1 MKQKKLLIVGTG
13 QHARML
19 VELIEEQGK
28 YYSRFCFKRKKVI
41 KKILGYPILC
51 AEKNLKNFLKKK

>member
-28 YYSRFCFKRKKVI
+28 YLIAGFCFKRSKK
-41 KKILGYPILC
+41 
-51 AEKNLKNFLKKK
+51 

>member
-28 YYSRFCFKRKKVI
+28 YLIAGFVSKDQKVI
-41 KKILGYPILC
+41 KK
-51 AEKNLKNFLKKK
+51 F